1 MKKKLF
7 VLTICLSFLLLLPGS
22 IKAGKLKFGIKI
34 SGGMNHMSLGDPN
47 TVLNSKSDHYN
58 QVQDSVDKDFKEVHW
73 GLDFEMKVMIY
84 LNSRFGLSIGT
95 GYIQAKS
102 GKDAKEMTLENT
114 PISDWQKIYD
124 VKTSAIPILIG
135 AFYNLPLSSKT
146 RFFLNGGVGYYFSKY
161 SEYNLNRW
169 NSGDSW
175 NSHNIEANKASIGFH
190 GGFGFEYDISKNI
203 SLVFEGQGRY
213 AKISGFEG
221 EKVSE
226 NSDGPQ
232 DPKEGILYHYEGTQ
246 TEELNIL
253 SGTPDPDKYKN
264 VREAEIDFSGFTI
277 RAGIKI
283 RF

>member
-7 VLTICLSFLLLLPGS
+7 ILTVFLSFLLLLPGL
-22 IKAGKLKFGIKI
+22 INAGKLKFGLKLT
-34 SGGMNHMSLGDPN
+34 GGMGHMSFGDPN
-47 TVLNSKSDHYN
+47 TVLNTKSDYYN
-58 QVQDSVDKDFKEVHW
+58 QKSDNIEKDFKEVHW
-73 GLDFEMKVMIY
+73 GLDFKMDVMIY

-102 GKDAKEMTLENT
+102 GEAGKEMTRENT
-114 PISDWQKIYD
+114 PVSDWQRIYD
-124 VKTSAIPILIG
+124 VKASAIPILIG

-161 SEYNLNRW
+161 SEYSLDRW
-169 NSGDSW
+169 NPGDNW
-175 NSHNIEANKASIGFH
+175 YSHNIEANKGSIGFH

-221 EKVSE
+221 ERLYKNPDRTLVE
-226 NSDGPQ
+226 
-232 DPKEGILYHYEGTQ
+232 EGILYYYDGTKHA
-246 TEELNIL
+246 ELKIF
-253 SGTPDPDKYKN
+253 SGVPDPDKYKN
-264 VREAEIDFSGFTI
+264 VREVEIDFSGFTI
-277 RAGIKI
+277 RVGINV